1 MTSPGGLCHLVSIFI
16 IRMKFYKNKLLTTVT
31 AVALALAVGACSSS
45 SDDDNGISAA
55 QMAAEAELAALQA
68 AFGEDDLTP
77 DAITALSDQITALTT
92 QVETLMARAE
102 ITPEAVQALNDR
114 ITALLAGMPEDV
126 QALNGQIMALTT
138 QVATLMA
145 RADITPE
152 AVQALREQITALMA
166 TAPADIQALNDQ
178 ITALNTQI
186 TTLMGRADIT
196 PADLLGLRAEITAL
210 NGQVATLMARPD
222 TTPAAVQALRSQ
234 ITDLNTQI
242 TALNTQVTNLMG
254 RADISPADLLVLR
267 AEVTA
272 LNGQVT
278 TLMARADI
286 TPAAVQALR
295 NQISSL
301 TTQVTTLMATTPSDV
316 RALQEV
322 VAGFAAVRTS
332 VTDAEG
338 AASTAEAA
346 VKTAVESLDKIKAL
360 GAGVAGDSARAT
372 ANAQAVLDAQTDA
385 NEAVDIAD
393 AAVQSAKAAL
403 VVAKALPSDDPNRD
417 TLIAALEDAIK
428 AAEGYAKAAA
438 DSRGDDG
445 DDLADAVEGMIG
457 DDPEAEG
464 YPKTP
469 AQHGR
474 AVAMDIAMAL
484 EPTDGTDGARKR
496 GAHSSTMV
504 PAVTFK
510 DAVRMNDH
518 QGSTWAEIV
527 GTVVDKRIAVT
538 DNGGTGTKAVKAA
551 LIEGQSG
558 IAVHSSLTAT
568 GGTDGKYADGVQ
580 FPSSDQNGIP
590 GTAFCGGEDC
600 EVDEDG
606 ELTGSWYF
614 TPTSPKEWYV
624 EMTVVEEGEDDVT
637 TWTPDTLYA
646 RFGHWLDD
654 DTGTTVNTFAVVAPD
669 GGLTV
674 ALTVNAEPETTTL
687 TDTSATYR
695 GPATGMSVEKTTDLD
710 GEITEINSAAFVA
723 TVNLKAT
730 FGGSPTLGGT
740 VTDFRGPA
748 TDPNWSVE
756 LQVKSFDGSFD
767 DSDAGVTVASG
778 RNGEW
783 TAQAY
788 GPAATMRPTGIFG
801 GFNAHFTD
809 GHAAGAYA
817 AR

>member
-1 MTSPGGLCHLVSIFI
+1 
-16 IRMKFYKNKLLTTVT
+16 MKFYKNKLLTTVT

-68 AFGEDDLTP
+68 AFGEADLTP

-166 TAPADIQALNDQ
+166 TAPTDIQALNDQ

-210 NGQVATLMARPD
+210 NGQVTTLMARAD
-222 TTPAAVQALRSQ
+222 ITPAAVQGLNDR
-234 ITDLNTQI
+234 ITDLNTQITALMATAPADIQELNDQI

-272 LNGQVT
+272 LNGQIT

-301 TTQVTTLMATTPSDV
+301 TTQVTTLMNTTPASV
-316 RALQEV
+316 RALQQMV
-322 VAGFAAVRTS
+322 NAFATVRTS
-332 VTDAEG
+332 ATDAEG
-338 AASTAEAA
+338 AASTAAAA
-346 VKTAVESLDKIKAL
+346 VTTATESSEKIMAR
-360 GAGVAGDSARAT
+360 GAGVAGDSAKAA
-372 ANAQAVLDAQTDA
+372 ANAQAVLDAQIAA
-385 NEAVDIAD
+385 NQAVNDAD
-393 AAVQSAKAAL
+393 AAVQSAKNAL
-403 VVAKALPSDDPNRD
+403 VVAKALPSHDPNRA

-428 AAEGYAKAAA
+428 AAEGHAKAAA
-438 DSRGDDG
+438 DSRGDEDG
-445 DDLADAVEGMIG
+445 DLADAVEVITG

-464 YPKTP
+464 YPMTP

-474 AVAMDIAMAL
+474 AVAMDVVKAL
-484 EPTDGTDGARKR
+484 EPTDGANGARMR
-496 GAHSSTMV
+496 GMHRAAAPNAEM
-504 PAVTFK
+504 FK
-510 DAVRMNDH
+510 DAVMMNDH
-518 QGSTWAEIV
+518 QGSTWTEIV
-527 GTVVDKRIAVT
+527 GVENVRDMRIGVAA
-538 DNGGTGTKAVKAA
+538 GGTKRVSAA
-551 LIEGQSG
+551 SFDGM
-558 IAVHSSLTAT
+558 ALTFIT
-568 GGTDGKYADGVQ
+568 EDEPVVGEVEDGMQ
-580 FPSSDQNGIP
+580 FNAANYKLIP
-590 GTAFCGGEDC
+590 GTVFCAGTDCKVEDVAGV
-600 EVDEDG
+600 ER
-606 ELTGSWYF
+606 LTGSWYF
-614 TPTSPKEWYV
+614 TPGDPKEWYV
-624 EMTVVEEGEDDVT
+624 KSTDMDGVVTYNME
-637 TWTPDTLYA
+637 TLYA
-646 RFGHWLDD
+646 EFGHWLLDSNTD
-654 DTGTTVNTFAVVAPD
+654 GNTEVDTFATSDA
-669 GGLTV
+669 GTEV
-674 ALTVNAEPETTTL
+674 ALNVNPAPEATTL

-695 GPATGMSVEKTTDLD
+695 GPATGMSVEKTTNTD
-710 GEITEINSAAFVA
+710 GEITEINSGAFTA

-730 FGGSPTLGGT
+730 FGDNPTLGGT
-740 VTDFRGPA
+740 VSDFQGPA
-748 TDPNWSVE
+748 TDSNWSVE
-756 LQVKSFDGSFD
+756 LQVKPFTGT
-767 DSDAGVTVASG
+767 AITEGRTVATG
-778 RNGEW
+778 RDGVW

-788 GPAATMRPTGIFG
+788 GTTGARPTGIFG

>member
-1 MTSPGGLCHLVSIFI
+1 
-16 IRMKFYKNKLLTTVT
+16 MKFYKNKLLTTVT

-166 TAPADIQALNDQ
+166 TAPTDIQALNDQ

-196 PADLLGLRAEITAL
+196 PADLMGLRAEITAL
-210 NGQVATLMARPD
+210 NTQVTTLMARAD
-222 TTPAAVQALRSQ
+222 ITPAAVQGLNDR
-234 ITDLNTQI
+234 ITDLNTQITALMATAPADIQELNDQI

-295 NQISSL
+295 SQISSL

-322 VAGFAAVRTS
+322 VAAFATVRTS

-338 AASTAEAA
+338 AASTAAAA
-346 VKTAVESLDKIKAL
+346 VVTAMESLVKITAL
-360 GAGVAGDSARAT
+360 GAGVAGDSARAA
-372 ANAQAVLDAQTDA
+372 ANAQAVLDAETDA

-393 AAVQSAKAAL
+393 AAVQSAKDAL

-428 AAEGYAKAAA
+428 AAEVHAKAAA
-438 DSRGDDG
+438 DSRGDEDG
-445 DDLADAVEGMIG
+445 LIATAVKGITGE
-457 DDPEAEG
+457 DPDAEG
-464 YPKTP
+464 YPTTP

-484 EPTDGTDGARKR
+484 EPQDGEVGARKR
-496 GAHSSTMV
+496 GMHGTTAPTGV
-504 PAVTFK
+504 ALTD
-510 DAVRMNDH
+510 DAVMMNDH

-551 LIEGQSG
+551 LIEGQMG
-558 IAVHSSLTAT
+558 TDVHTTLTAT

-580 FPSSDQNGIP
+580 VPESDQNGIP
-590 GTAFCGGEDC
+590 GTAFCGGDDC

-606 ELTGSWYF
+606 VLTGSWYF
-614 TPTSPKEWYV
+614 TPTDPKQWYV
-624 EMTVVEEGEDDVT
+624 EMTNDDTDVT
-637 TWTPDTLYA
+637 IWEVETLYA
-646 RFGHWLDD
+646 RFGHWLVDD
-654 DTGTTVNTFAVVAPD
+654 AGTGVNTFANSAGGTTVNLLVS
-669 GGLTV
+669 
-674 ALTVNAEPETTTL
+674 TTDDTL
-687 TDTSATYR
+687 MDTSASYR
-695 GPATGMSVEKTTDLD
+695 GPAVGMSVEKTTSSD

-730 FGGSPTLGGT
+730 FGDSPTLGGT
-740 VTDFRGPA
+740 VTDFRGDA

-756 LQVKSFDGSFD
+756 LQVRTFANGSIVTGTP
-767 DSDAGVTVASG
+767 GVTVASG

-788 GPAATMRPTGIFG
+788 GPAAAMRPTGIFG

>member
-1 MTSPGGLCHLVSIFI
+1 
-16 IRMKFYKNKLLTTVT
+16 MKFYKNKLLTTVT

-102 ITPEAVQALNDR
+102 ITPEAVQALNDQ

-166 TAPADIQALNDQ
+166 TAPTDIQALNDQ

-210 NGQVATLMARPD
+210 NGQV
-222 TTPAAVQALRSQ
+222 
-234 ITDLNTQI
+234 
-242 TALNTQVTNLMG
+242 
-254 RADISPADLLVLR
+254 
-267 AEVTA
+267 
-272 LNGQVT
+272 T

-301 TTQVTTLMATTPSDV
+301 TTQVTTLMNTTPASV
-316 RALQEV
+316 RALQQMV
-322 VAGFAAVRTS
+322 NAFATVRTS

-338 AASTAEAA
+338 AASTAAAA
-346 VKTAVESLDKIKAL
+346 VTTATESSEKIMAR
-360 GAGVAGDSARAT
+360 GAGVAGDSAKAA
-372 ANAQAVLDAQTDA
+372 ANAQAVLDAQIAA
-385 NEAVDIAD
+385 NQAVNDAD
-393 AAVQSAKAAL
+393 AAVQSAKNAL
-403 VVAKALPSDDPNRD
+403 VVAKALPSHDPNRA

-428 AAEGYAKAAA
+428 AAEGHAKAAA
-438 DSRGDDG
+438 DSRGDEDG
-445 DDLADAVEGMIG
+445 DLADAVEVITG

-464 YPKTP
+464 YPMTP

-484 EPTDGTDGARKR
+484 EPTDGDDGGRKR
-496 GAHSSTMV
+496 GAHNSTMV
-504 PAVTFK
+504 PADTFK

-518 QGSTWAEIV
+518 QGSTWTEIV
-527 GTVVDKRIAVT
+527 GVENVRDMRISVT
-538 DNGGTGTKAVKAA
+538 DGGTKRVSAASFDGMPLAFITGTPRPEVDAEINDGAQYDTA
-551 LIEGQSG
+551 NYEGIDG
-558 IAVHSSLTAT
+558 TVFCA
-568 GGTDGKYADGVQ
+568 GTDCMVEEVAGV
-580 FPSSDQNGIP
+580 
-590 GTAFCGGEDC
+590 ER
-600 EVDEDG
+600 
-606 ELTGSWYF
+606 LTGSWYF
-614 TPTSPKEWYV
+614 TPEKPKEWYV
-624 EMTVVEEGEDDVT
+624 EMTVEVDGDDVT
-637 TWTPDTLYA
+637 TWEAETLYA

-654 DTGTTVNTFAVVAPD
+654 ATGTTVNTFAVVAP
-669 GGLTV
+669 GGGTDVELDVT
-674 ALTVNAEPETTTL
+674 EDL
-687 TDTSATYR
+687 TDTSARYR
-695 GPATGMSVEKTTDLD
+695 GPAVGMSVEKTTSSD

-730 FGGSPTLGGT
+730 FGDSPTLGGT
-740 VTDFRGPA
+740 VTDFRGDA

-756 LQVKSFDGSFD
+756 LQVRTFANGSIVTGTP
-767 DSDAGVTVASG
+767 GVTVASG

-788 GPAATMRPTGIFG
+788 GPAAAMRPTGIFG

>member
-1 MTSPGGLCHLVSIFI
+1 
-16 IRMKFYKNKLLTTVT
+16 MKFYKNKLLTTVT

-102 ITPEAVQALNDR
+102 ITPEAVQALNDQ

-166 TAPADIQALNDQ
+166 TAPTDIQALNDQ
-178 ITALNTQI
+178 ITALNTQV

-210 NGQVATLMARPD
+210 TTQVTTLMARAD
-222 TTPAAVQALRSQ
+222 ITPAAVQGLNDR
-234 ITDLNTQI
+234 ITDLNTQITALMATAPADIQELNDQI

-272 LNGQVT
+272 LNTQVT

-322 VAGFAAVRTS
+322 VAAFATVRTS

-338 AASTAEAA
+338 AASVAKAA
-346 VKTAVESLDKIKAL
+346 VKTAMESLLRITAL
-360 GAGVAGDSARAT
+360 GEGVAGDSARAT
-372 ANAQAVLDAQTDA
+372 ANAQAILDAETDA

-393 AAVQSAKAAL
+393 AAVQSAKDAL

-428 AAEGYAKAAA
+428 AAEVHAKEAA
-438 DSRGDDG
+438 DSRGDEDG
-445 DDLADAVEGMIG
+445 PIAKAVEDITG

-464 YPKTP
+464 YPMTP

-474 AVAMDIAMAL
+474 AVAMKIAMAL
-484 EPTDGTDGARKR
+484 APTSVTMGARMR
-496 GAHSSTMV
+496 GEHGTTAPV
-504 PAVTFK
+504 VANFP
-510 DAVRMNDH
+510 DAVMMNDH

-527 GTVVDKRIAVT
+527 GTVVDKRIAE
-538 DNGGTGTKAVKAA
+538 GTGTKAVKAA
-551 LIEGQSG
+551 LIEGQM
-558 IAVHSSLTAT
+558 
-568 GGTDGKYADGVQ
+568 GTDVHLTDLANTGEYDDGVQ
-580 FPSSDQNGIP
+580 FPGSDQNGIP
-590 GTAFCGGEDC
+590 GIAFCGGDDC

-614 TPTSPKEWYV
+614 TPTSPTEWYV
-624 EMTVVEEGEDDVT
+624 ERTVEVDGGDDVT
-637 TWTPDTLYA
+637 SWIPETLYA
-646 RFGHWLDD
+646 RFGHWLGVVANDD
-654 DTGTTVNTFAVVAPD
+654 AGAMVNTFAVGGANAPNTTNLA
-669 GGLTV
+669 GLELGV
-674 ALTVNAEPETTTL
+674 SDDDEALM
-687 TDTSATYR
+687 DTSASYR
-695 GPATGMSVEKTTDLD
+695 GPAAGMSVEKTTDMD
-710 GEITEINSAAFVA
+710 GEITEINSAAFTA

-730 FGGSPTLGGT
+730 FGPTPTLGGT
-740 VTDFRGPA
+740 VMDFRGPA
-748 TDPNWSVE
+748 TDANWSVE
-756 LQVKSFDGSFD
+756 LLAQGEFDGSFVN
-767 DSDAGVTVASG
+767 GVTVASG
-778 RNGEW
+778 QNGVW
-783 TAQAY
+783 TATAY
-788 GPAATMRPTGIFG
+788 GTSGARPTGIFG